1 MNDMSPRAQSAGL
14 APARLRVAVPQLPK
28 PVITATRSAHT
39 PQSSQPATPPRT
51 VVAIGLA
58 SVIIAGC
65 VYTGTEL
72 VLELLHRAP
81 LLVAPTDVVR
91 YVSQVNEVA
100 PPVLLAL
107 GVVVALACVPLV
119 LVAGRRARR
128 EAAAARPAE
137 VVTVED
143 VTAEDVTVEDVTGV
157 AAVGA
162 ASHLPTPVAPVAG
175 TSTTGSRHRATVT
188 PRLAA
193 GIAPDRFTAEK
204 AIADALAYETLQP
217 ARLPNPRTT
226 P

>member
-1 MNDMSPRAQSAGL
+1 MINRAQSAGL
-14 APARLRVAVPQLPK
+14 APARLRVTVPQPHK
-28 PVITATRSAHT
+28 PGVTATRSTHT
-39 PQSSQPATPPRT
+39 LQSPQQASPPRA

-81 LLVAPTDVVR
+81 LIAAPTDVVR

-128 EAAAARPAE
+128 EAAAAGAQPA
-137 VVTVED
+137 D
-143 VTAEDVTVEDVTGV
+143 DV
-157 AAVGA
+157 AAGAVGPASSSPAPLTPASVPPA
-162 ASHLPTPVAPVAG
+162 AAAAG
-175 TSTTGSRHRATVT
+175 ASTTGSRHRATV
-188 PRLAA
+188 PARPVA

-204 AIADALAYETLQP
+204 AIADALAYESLRPSHLTDPQNHPLEKE
-217 ARLPNPRTT
+217 RT